1 MNRVFRNIR
10 QKLLVEN
17 RVTRYL
23 LYALGEIVLVVIGIL
38 IALQV
43 NNWNENRKNKITEQ
57 SYVKSLINDLEKD
70 TSDLRI
76 AIKLN
81 KNKILGLDS
90 LLTLKNKDLQLQV
103 NNDQLYLLF
112 GKYLSIPFSF
122 TNNNTAL
129 AQITNSDALT
139 FFRKQVADS
148 ITSFQQ
154 NFIGIEGQT
163 EAYEKIHFDLSYK
176 AFAYLDFATILDST
190 YIYQGKWTGK
200 HFPPVLKNQ
209 QLRMEFFNYTA
220 ATRGI
225 TNYYLYQHLQP
236 QLERT
241 RKFIT
246 YLEKTYHILK

>member
-1 MNRVFRNIR
+1 MIKPFRNIR
-10 QKLLVEN
+10 RKLIVKKRL
-17 RVTRYL
+17 TSYL
-23 LYALGEIVLVVIGIL
+23 LYAIGEIILVVIGIL

-43 NNWNENRKNKITEQ
+43 NNWNENRKNTITEK
-57 SYVKSLINDLEKD
+57 SYVKNLINDLKKD

-76 AIKLN
+76 VIKFN
-81 KNKILGLDS
+81 NNKILGLDS
-90 LLTLKNKDLQLQV
+90 LLTLKTKNLQLQD

-112 GKYLSIPFSF
+112 GKYLSIPYSF

-154 NFIGIEGQT
+154 NFIEIEGQT

-176 AFAYLDFATILDST
+176 AFAFLDFATILDTT
-190 YIYQGKWTGK
+190 YLYEGKWTGK
-200 HFPPVLKNQ
+200 HFPHVLKNQ
-209 QLRMEFFNYTA
+209 QLKMEFFNYTA

-225 TNYYLYQHLQP
+225 TNYYIYQNLQP

-241 RKFIT
+241 RKVIT
-246 YLEKTYHILK
+246 YLQKTYHIY